1 MQQLRPASRETQAIM
16 DELIRQGI
24 LDPPRGSDIN
34 EENWSDDEQSDEETS
49 KLFKTFTQQYLAGEP
64 LHYPTAQVPSAQKP

>member
-1 MQQLRPASRETQAIM
+1 MQQLRPASRQTQARM
-16 DELIRQGI
+16 DELIRQGV
-24 LDPPRGSDIN
+24 LDPPRKAEDD
-34 EENWSDDEQSDEETS
+34 EEDWSDDEQWDEDTA